1 MSEMRRAAASLVER
15 RVERFESRYG
25 LEESRSR
32 VDDAL
37 ARSRHHDL
45 AFFVPEWSVDGGKV
59 SLQATFE
66 PAPRI
71 PLMLR
76 VTSLVF
82 VAMVAASAW
91 VLLSSEDHGA
101 LRFLL
106 PLGTALGVL
115 ALPFATLALASNRA
129 AREAQVR
136 RAVRRAIVEDDA
148 RVPQPARDPR

>member
-1 MSEMRRAAASLVER
+1 MSEMRRAAASLLEK

-25 LEESRSR
+25 LEESRAR

-45 AFFVPEWSVDGGKV
+45 AFFVPEWSVEEGKV
-59 SLQATFE
+59 TLQAAFE
-66 PAPRI
+66 PAAGVPR
-71 PLMLR
+71 MLR

-82 VAMVAASAW
+82 AALVAASAW
-91 VLLSSEDHGA
+91 VLLSAEDHGA

-106 PLGTALGVL
+106 PLTTALGVL

-136 RAVRRAIVEDDA
+136 RAVRRAIVEDDT
-148 RVPQPARDPR
+148 RVPQPR